1 MNKRL
6 YSKKK
11 SDAVSGYLFLLPA
24 LLAFL
29 LFIGAPMVI
38 TIVLSFFDYNMLQ
51 GSEWINF
58 DNYIEFF
65 KNPTSWQII
74 WNTFKLTLILVA
86 LHIVIA
92 LLLAFVI
99 YKEKRGPVKYVY
111 RTAVYL
117 PSILTTA
124 SVAIAWYYMFNYDF
138 GVFNWLLS
146 QLGISGVKW
155 LTSSSGVIVAICLF
169 SLWKFVGTPFL
180 YYLIG
185 LQGIPDGYYEAA
197 QIDGANKIQTFF
209 HITLPML
216 TPTLF
221 FVITITTINTF
232 QIFDEPYIITNGG
245 PGNASRT
252 LALHVYEKAFKA
264 YEMGYAS
271 SVSVVLFIIVL
282 VITIILYSTQNKWV
296 TYDVE
301 YRGGFTK

>member
-180 YYLIG
+180 YY
-185 LQGIPDGYYEAA
+185 Q
-197 QIDGANKIQTFF
+197 
-209 HITLPML
+209 
-216 TPTLF
+216 
-221 FVITITTINTF
+221 
-232 QIFDEPYIITNGG
+232 
-245 PGNASRT
+245 
-252 LALHVYEKAFKA
+252 
-264 YEMGYAS
+264 
-271 SVSVVLFIIVL
+271 LFIVCVL
-282 VITIILYSTQNKWV
+282 CSN
-296 TYDVE
+296 
-301 YRGGFTK
+301 

>member
-111 RTAVYL
+111 RTAV
-117 PSILTTA
+117 
-124 SVAIAWYYMFNYDF
+124 
-138 GVFNWLLS
+138 
-146 QLGISGVKW
+146 
-155 LTSSSGVIVAICLF
+155 
-169 SLWKFVGTPFL
+169 
-180 YYLIG
+180 
-185 LQGIPDGYYEAA
+185 
-197 QIDGANKIQTFF
+197 
-209 HITLPML
+209 
-216 TPTLF
+216 
-221 FVITITTINTF
+221 
-232 QIFDEPYIITNGG
+232 
-245 PGNASRT
+245 
-252 LALHVYEKAFKA
+252 
-264 YEMGYAS
+264 
-271 SVSVVLFIIVL
+271 
-282 VITIILYSTQNKWV
+282 
-296 TYDVE
+296 
-301 YRGGFTK
+301 

>member
-221 FVITITTINTF
+221 FMITITTINTF

-301 YRGGFTK
+301 

>member
-51 GSEWINF
+51 GSEGINF

-124 SVAIAWYYMFNYDF
+124 SVAIAWYYMFNYDL

-301 YRGGFTK
+301 

>member
-282 VITIILYSTQNKWV
+282 VVTIILYSTQNKWV

-301 YRGGFTK
+301 

>member
-1 MNKRL
+1 MTKRL

-24 LLAFL
+24 LLVFL

-301 YRGGFTK
+301 

>member
-6 YSKKK
+6 DSKKK

-301 YRGGFTK
+301 

>member
-29 LFIGAPMVI
+29 LFIGVPMVI

-124 SVAIAWYYMFNYDF
+124 SVAIAWYYMFNYDL

-301 YRGGFTK
+301 

>member
-1 MNKRL
+1 M

-11 SDAVSGYLFLLPA
+11 SDAVSCYLFLLPA

-301 YRGGFTK
+301 

>member
-38 TIVLSFFDYNMLQ
+38 TLVLSFFDYNMLQ

-301 YRGGFTK
+301 

>member
-252 LALHVYEKAFKA
+252 LALHVNEKAFKA

-301 YRGGFTK
+301 

>member
-92 LLLAFVI
+92 RLLAFVI

-301 YRGGFTK
+301 

>member
-1 MNKRL
+1 M

-29 LFIGAPMVI
+29 LFIGAPRVI

-301 YRGGFTK
+301 

>member
-1 MNKRL
+1 M

-138 GVFNWLLS
+138 GVFNWLFS

-301 YRGGFTK
+301 

>member
-1 MNKRL
+1 MKKRFYSNK
-6 YSKKK
+6 KI
-11 SDAVSGYLFLLPA
+11 DAVSGYLFLLPA

-124 SVAIAWYYMFNYDF
+124 SVAIAWYYMFNYDL

-301 YRGGFTK
+301 

>member
-1 MNKRL
+1 
-6 YSKKK
+6 
-11 SDAVSGYLFLLPA
+11 
-24 LLAFL
+24 
-29 LFIGAPMVI
+29 MVI

-92 LLLAFVI
+92 LLLA
-99 YKEKRGPVKYVY
+99 
-111 RTAVYL
+111 
-117 PSILTTA
+117 
-124 SVAIAWYYMFNYDF
+124 FNYDF

-301 YRGGFTK
+301 

>member
-1 MNKRL
+1 M
-6 YSKKK
+6 
-11 SDAVSGYLFLLPA
+11 
-24 LLAFL
+24 
-29 LFIGAPMVI
+29 
-38 TIVLSFFDYNMLQ
+38 
-51 GSEWINF
+51 
-58 DNYIEFF
+58 
-65 KNPTSWQII
+65 
-74 WNTFKLTLILVA
+74 
-86 LHIVIA
+86 
-92 LLLAFVI
+92 
-99 YKEKRGPVKYVY
+99 
-111 RTAVYL
+111 
-117 PSILTTA
+117 
-124 SVAIAWYYMFNYDF
+124 AIAWYYMFNYDL

-252 LALHVYEKAFKA
+252 LALHVLSLIHICRRNRRGFKQYGSA
-264 YEMGYAS
+264 RSGQQ
-271 SVSVVLFIIVL
+271 
-282 VITIILYSTQNKWV
+282 QNMVRSGDFKC
-296 TYDVE
+296 
-301 YRGGFTK
+301 RL

>member
-155 LTSSSGVIVAICLF
+155 LTRSSGVIVAICLF

-301 YRGGFTK
+301 

>member
-92 LLLAFVI
+92 LLLAFFI

-301 YRGGFTK
+301 

>member
-1 MNKRL
+1 M

-155 LTSSSGVIVAICLF
+155 LPSSSGVIVAICLF

-232 QIFDEPYIITNGG
+232 QIFDEPYIIT
-245 PGNASRT
+245 
-252 LALHVYEKAFKA
+252 LHVYEKAFKA

-301 YRGGFTK
+301 

>member
-155 LTSSSGVIVAICLF
+155 LTSSSGVIVVICLF

-301 YRGGFTK
+301 

>member
-99 YKEKRGPVKYVY
+99 YKGKRGPVKYVY

-124 SVAIAWYYMFNYDF
+124 SVAIAWYYMFNYDL

-301 YRGGFTK
+301 

>member
-124 SVAIAWYYMFNYDF
+124 SVAIAWYYMFNYDL

-301 YRGGFTK
+301 

>member
-124 SVAIAWYYMFNYDF
+124 SVAIAWYYMFNYDL

-252 LALHVYEKAFKA
+252 LALHVHEKAFKA

-301 YRGGFTK
+301 

>member
-1 MNKRL
+1 
-6 YSKKK
+6 
-11 SDAVSGYLFLLPA
+11 
-24 LLAFL
+24 
-29 LFIGAPMVI
+29 MVI

-245 PGNASRT
+245 PGNASHT

-301 YRGGFTK
+301 

>member
-74 WNTFKLTLILVA
+74 WNTFKSTLILVA

-124 SVAIAWYYMFNYDF
+124 SVAIAWYYMFNYDL

-301 YRGGFTK
+301 

>member
-1 MNKRL
+1 
-6 YSKKK
+6 
-11 SDAVSGYLFLLPA
+11 LLPA

-124 SVAIAWYYMFNYDF
+124 SVAIAWYYMFNYDL

-301 YRGGFTK
+301 

>member
-264 YEMGYAS
+264 YELGYAS
-271 SVSVVLFIIVL
+271 SDSVVLFIIVL

-301 YRGGFTK
+301 

>member
-1 MNKRL
+1 
-6 YSKKK
+6 
-11 SDAVSGYLFLLPA
+11 
-24 LLAFL
+24 
-29 LFIGAPMVI
+29 MVI

-99 YKEKRGPVKYVY
+99 YKEKRGPVQYVY

-301 YRGGFTK
+301 

>member
-65 KNPTSWQII
+65 KNPSWQII

-124 SVAIAWYYMFNYDF
+124 SVAIAWYYMFNYDL

-301 YRGGFTK
+301 

>member
-51 GSEWINF
+51 VSEWINF

-124 SVAIAWYYMFNYDF
+124 SVAIAWYYMFNYDL

-301 YRGGFTK
+301 

>member
-1 MNKRL
+1 MYTKN
-6 YSKKK
+6 K

-301 YRGGFTK
+301 

>member
-58 DNYIEFF
+58 DNYIVFF

-124 SVAIAWYYMFNYDF
+124 SVAIAWYYMFNYDL

-301 YRGGFTK
+301 

>member
-1 MNKRL
+1 MNKRS

-11 SDAVSGYLFLLPA
+11 SDAVAGYLFLLPA

-38 TIVLSFFDYNMLQ
+38 TIALSFFDYNMLQ

-58 DNYIEFF
+58 DNYITFF
-65 KNPTSWQII
+65 RNPTSWQII
-74 WNTFKLTLILVA
+74 WNTFKLTLILIA

-92 LLLAFVI
+92 LLLAFAI

-282 VITIILYSTQNKWV
+282 VITIVLYSTQNKWM

-301 YRGGFTK
+301 

>member
-29 LFIGAPMVI
+29 LFIGTPMVI

-301 YRGGFTK
+301 

>member
-6 YSKKK
+6 YSKNK

-138 GVFNWLLS
+138 GVFNWLFS

-301 YRGGFTK
+301 

>member
-138 GVFNWLLS
+138 GVCNWLLS

-301 YRGGFTK
+301 